1 MNKLEIS
8 FNARVPYDSDE
19 YHLNRNTSIEFDLD
33 LDNSPNDIIREFNK
47 FLALN
52 DFEFTVV
59 EA

>member
-1 MNKLEIS
+1 MTKLEIG

-19 YHLNRNTSIEFDLD
+19 HHLNRNVNIEFDLD
-33 LDNSPNDIIREFNK
+33 LDNNPVEIVRQFNK

-52 DFEFTVV
+52 DIDLRVV